1 MLRAVRLKFLFL
13 FCLTFLAIIFVL
25 PSVTGE
31 LPGWWEQH
39 VSRGLHLG
47 LDLKGGMNL
56 ILQVDMEQA
65 INNSLTRAGVE
76 LKEKADKAGIDL
88 KVGNLALQTLP
99 VTLTNKD
106 DQAAFLRLMKDQ
118 FPTLNVGEPQ
128 RQDNRLVFGLAV
140 NPADVQ
146 RLQERTLSQS
156 LEVLRNRIDQ
166 FGVTEPVMVR
176 EGTENIVVQLP
187 GIQDPQRALD
197 LIGQTAQL
205 QFKMVDDQTSL
216 DLPGLIDQA
225 LKEGKLKPGYTWEEI
240 NEALAGKI
248 PPEDEVYIEKKV
260 NNETGRVERIPLLLK
275 KKVLMTGADIV
286 DASAN
291 TGQYN
296 EYLVNFEFNSHGA
309 QEFSQITEANL
320 HKRLAIILD
329 NVVQSAPVIQSR
341 ISARGQITGSFS
353 PQEAH
358 DLAIVLR
365 AGALPATVKIVQNIT
380 VGPTLGADSIKK
392 GLTAGIL
399 ATLLVVGFM
408 VFYYRFS
415 GLVADYALVI
425 NIIFLLGALSLL
437 GATLTLPGIA
447 GIILSVGMAV
457 DSNVLIYERMREE
470 FQAGKPLKAGIDGG
484 YDKAFWTIIDS
495 HVTTLITAVVLFLF
509 GTGPI
514 KGFAVTLS
522 LGVILNLFT

>member
-65 INNSLTRAGVE
+65 INNSLTRDGVE
-76 LKEKADKAGIDL
+76 LKEKAEKAGIDL
-88 KVGNLALQTLP
+88 KVGNLAQQTLP
-99 VTLTNKD
+99 VTLANRD

-118 FPTLNVGEPQ
+118 FPTLDLGEPQ
-128 RQDNRLVFGLAV
+128 RQDNRLVFGLTIK
-140 NPADVQ
+140 PADVQ

-166 FGVTEPVMVR
+166 FGVTEPVLVR

-205 QFKMVDDQTSL
+205 QFKMVDDQNSV
-216 DLPGLIDQA
+216 DLAGLIDQA
-225 LKEGKLKPGYTWEEI
+225 LKDGKLKPGYSWEQL

-248 PPEDEVYIEKKV
+248 PPDDEVYIEKKV

-291 TGQYN
+291 T
-296 EYLVNFEFNSHGA
+296 
-309 QEFSQITEANL
+309 
-320 HKRLAIILD
+320 
-329 NVVQSAPVIQSR
+329 
-341 ISARGQITGSFS
+341 
-353 PQEAH
+353 
-358 DLAIVLR
+358 
-365 AGALPATVKIVQNIT
+365 
-380 VGPTLGADSIKK
+380 
-392 GLTAGIL
+392 
-399 ATLLVVGFM
+399 
-408 VFYYRFS
+408 
-415 GLVADYALVI
+415 
-425 NIIFLLGALSLL
+425 
-437 GATLTLPGIA
+437 
-447 GIILSVGMAV
+447 
-457 DSNVLIYERMREE
+457 
-470 FQAGKPLKAGIDGG
+470 
-484 YDKAFWTIIDS
+484 
-495 HVTTLITAVVLFLF
+495 
-509 GTGPI
+509 
-514 KGFAVTLS
+514 
-522 LGVILNLFT
+522 